1 MASPLLHLIIAS
13 CLVSVGL
20 YHQQL
25 WAQRAPALISAKSL
39 YKTERVARTHFSAHQ
54 VKWDHQNATLSAA
67 GEVQLAQG
75 FLKISCARAT
85 VTFMPKIAEV
95 GTVENDSEISGETG
109 MQDALADAQLDKVI
123 ADGGVT
129 VTFRDLKISA
139 AQVTYNHPSRM
150 LTAQGVIKGTWRAM
164 SFRGASLKIS
174 LSEQRASILET
185 SVSLPLPR
193 IIPSA
198 PTEARVRSWMKR

>member
-1 MASPLLHLIIAS
+1 MTSPLLHLIIAS

-25 WAQRAPALISAKSL
+25 WAQRAPALISTKSL

-75 FLKISCARAT
+75 SLKISCARAT
-85 VTFMPKIAEV
+85 VTFMPKIAEA
-95 GTVENDSEISGETG
+95 GTIENDSGI
-109 MQDALADAQLDKVI
+109 QDALADAQLDKVV

-198 PTEARVRSWMKR
+198 QTEARVRSWTKR